1 MAAAAAAAAAGADG
15 GEGEELLLLSAV
27 EAGNGG
33 GGGAPAAAGESWRLN
48 FEGFR
53 PPEGHQQDRPPAG
66 ALHHCLG
73 VLGPPLCLSHWY
85 CFASM
90 TVFFPCVDF
99 GFDRSGLM
107 RPFSFVN
114 LVCFVRCNSRFPLLL
129 HRKVAVFFL
138 GCSKS

>member
-1 MAAAAAAAAAGADG
+1 MAAAAGADG

-33 GGGAPAAAGESWRLN
+33 GGAPAAVGESWRLN

-90 TVFFPCVDF
+90 TGFFSALILGLIDLVLILCVLFFF
-99 GFDRSGLM
+99 GQLGLFRAM
-107 RPFSFVN
+107 
-114 LVCFVRCNSRFPLLL
+114 
-129 HRKVAVFFL
+129 
-138 GCSKS
+138 

>member
-1 MAAAAAAAAAGADG
+1 MAAAAGADG

-33 GGGAPAAAGESWRLN
+33 GGDAPAAAGESWRLN

-90 TVFFPCVDF
+90 TVFFFPVLILGLIDLVLCV
-99 GFDRSGLM
+99 
-107 RPFSFVN
+107 PFLSSTWFVSCD
-114 LVCFVRCNSRFPLLL
+114 VI
-129 HRKVAVFFL
+129 VAFHYF
-138 GCSKS
+138 

>member
-1 MAAAAAAAAAGADG
+1 MAAAAGADG

-33 GGGAPAAAGESWRLN
+33 GGAPAAVGESWRLN

-90 TVFFPCVDF
+90 TVFFSALILGLIDLVLILCVLF
-99 GFDRSGLM
+99 FLA
-107 RPFSFVN
+107 N

-129 HRKVAVFFL
+129 NRKVAIFFWVAVRAKL
-138 GCSKS
+138 